1 MSELLKLIVKTLY
14 DHHASRI
21 EVLDFQSASPLFDY
35 SVIASVSNQRL
46 AHAVLMYVEEE
57 VEKHGYPIRRMEG
70 SQQSRWF
77 LLDCY
82 EVVVHIFVGEERDVY
97 QLEKLW
103 NDLPRIEVNV

>member
-1 MSELLKLIVKTLY
+1 MSDLLNLIVKTL
-14 DHHASRI
+14 DAHHASKI
-21 EVLDFQSASPLFDY
+21 EVLDFTVTSPLYDY

-57 VEKHGYPIRRMEG
+57 VEKHGYPIRKVEG
-70 SQQSRWF
+70 DDQSRWL